1 MLWIN
6 VIASALI
13 HSERVAARIRSASPA
28 GPELE
33 NTTSRIKQMGPMT
46 RAAIITGLSRRHS
59 GRAFSRR
66 QSGNGVIT
74 RTAKAMVATIA
85 SVMPPGLWSW
95 TWAVH
100 PAAMRWQGIRGKE
113 LPIASPAT
121 ASIQGA

>member
-6 VIASALI
+6 VIASAQI

-28 GPELE
+28 GPEFE
-33 NTTSRIKQMGPMT
+33 NTASRIKQMGPMT

-66 QSGNGVIT
+66 HSGNGVAART
-74 RTAKAMVATIA
+74 RNAMVATTA
-85 SVMPPGLWSW
+85 SVIPPGLWSW
-95 TWAVH
+95 AWAVH